1 MKRKSGFGWSELI
14 VGILL
19 TALGIVT
26 FVQPEGT
33 LTGAVVIYGVIVI
46 VMGIEDIVVYTR
58 LSRFTGFGPMLS
70 LISGI
75 LSVMCGIM
83 LVANPNLGKWA
94 LTILLPVWFI
104 AHCIS
109 GLTSDRKFLL
119 LLFLPGF
126 EYSRPDSRLFDDFQP
141 GAVLCD
147 DPRDQLYDR
156 RLSDSLRNREY
167 HRCICAEEYRMVG
180 SKAGQTEDRRQ
191 AYVYGRDLSDA

>member
-70 LISGI
+70 
-75 LSVMCGIM
+75 
-83 LVANPNLGKWA
+83 
-94 LTILLPVWFI
+94 
-104 AHCIS
+104 
-109 GLTSDRKFLL
+109 L

>member
-33 LTGAVVIYGVIVI
+33 LTGAI
-46 VMGIEDIVVYTR
+46 VMGIEDIVVYVR

-109 GLTSDRKFLL
+109 GLTHTNLIRLIGNSFYYYFSLVLNILGLILGFLMIFSPVLSFVTIRVISYMIAGYLILFGIESIIAAFARK
-119 LLFLPGF
+119 
-126 EYSRPDSRLFDDFQP
+126 
-141 GAVLCD
+141 
-147 DPRDQLYDR
+147 
-156 RLSDSLRNREY
+156 N
-167 HRCICAEEYRMVG
+167 
-180 SKAGQTEDRRQ
+180 TEW
-191 AYVYGRDLSDA
+191 

>member
-83 LVANPNLGKWA
+83 LVANQIGR
-94 LTILLPVWFI
+94 
-104 AHCIS
+104 AH
-109 GLTSDRKFLL
+109 
-119 LLFLPGF
+119 
-126 EYSRPDSRLFDDFQP
+126 
-141 GAVLCD
+141 V
-147 DPRDQLYDR
+147 
-156 RLSDSLRNREY
+156 
-167 HRCICAEEYRMVG
+167 
-180 SKAGQTEDRRQ
+180 
-191 AYVYGRDLSDA
+191 

>member
-75 LSVMCGIM
+75 LSV
-83 LVANPNLGKWA
+83 
-94 LTILLPVWFI
+94 
-104 AHCIS
+104 
-109 GLTSDRKFLL
+109 KFLL
-119 LLFLPGF
+119 LLFLSGF